1 MKEKEVKKSIIR
13 HLEAIADKLSYINH
27 YHPAKNLS
35 LDIDLVKDELRLLYR
50 DLEHLK
56 AMAGDGPDHSR
67 TASSEQVRNEPAA
80 DISGADDRQSSAA
93 NNAEQNDKEPS
104 PQQEPSGKQ
113 TLQTEEETN
122 KGRDNQVE
130 AAAAKS
136 AEQQVSYEREN
147 VSDAQEKSRRVNPAG
162 SGDTQK
168 AHSPDADL
176 SKQPDEP
183 DHDRDVSGKATKQ
196 PSGNDT
202 AKPVAGE
209 TATPR
214 PSASKAV
221 IDILAEYGTRTIG
234 DQYLQEDNSLHQHI
248 SGNHEDRSIGAR
260 MQQQPVS
267 NLKEVIGVNEK
278 FLFINELFQGNIQEY
293 REALDRLNQMDD
305 IKQAF
310 DHLNELAVQYAWD
323 ANRSASTIEK
333 LANYVQRRYMQ

>member
-1 MKEKEVKKSIIR
+1 MKEKDVKKSIIG
-13 HLEAIADKLSYINH
+13 HLEDIADKLSYINH
-27 YHPAKNLS
+27 YHPARNLS

-50 DLEHLK
+50 DLEYLK
-56 AMAGDGPDHSR
+56 AMAGDGPDHSGP
-67 TASSEQVRNEPAA
+67 ASSDQVRNEPAA
-80 DISGADDRQSSAA
+80 DTSGADDRQPSAV
-93 NNAEQNDKEPS
+93 NVEQKDKEPGS
-104 PQQEPSGKQ
+104 QQEPSGKQ
-113 TLQTEEETN
+113 TLQTEEKANT
-122 KGRDNQVE
+122 GTDNQGE
-130 AAAAKS
+130 AAPAKS
-136 AEQQVSYEREN
+136 AEQQVSHKQAN
-147 VSDAQEKSRRVNPAG
+147 VPDEQEKPRRADPVG

-168 AHSPDADL
+168 AHSPDTGQ
-176 SKQPDEP
+176 SKQTDEP
-183 DHDRDVSGKATKQ
+183 DYDRDLSERASKQ

-202 AKPVAGE
+202 DKPAASE

-221 IDILAEYGTRTIG
+221 IDILAEYGTHTIG

-248 SGNHEDRSIGAR
+248 SGNQEDRSIGAR

-267 NLKEVIGVNEK
+267 NLKDVIGVNEK

-293 REALDRLNQMDD
+293 REALDRLNQMDG

-310 DHLNELAVQYAWD
+310 DYLNELAMQYAWD